1 MTMNNKITIG
11 QYIPTNSWLHRL
23 DPRVKILSLIVM
35 LVAVF
40 IVPISSQI
48 VHIIMLSSLLVL
60 AILLTISA
68 KVPLSRVLS
77 GIRPVVFLLTFTFVL
92 QIFANNEGDVLREQT
107 MYISLTSVLA
117 IIFIIFFYNFTKKY
131 IKFRIIYFFLM
142 VICIF
147 FVQAILPYVSFTTY
161 DLVITSGGVI
171 RGLFLFIRIITIIF
185 ITSLLTFTTM
195 TTDLNYGME
204 ALFKPLTYIKVP
216 VEMMAMMLSL
226 ILRYIPTLLFETEKI
241 MKAQASRGL
250 DFSESKLKEKLVQ
263 VIALLVP
270 IFVISLNRAEELSDA
285 MEARGYVIGEKRTR
299 VDEYKIKFKDLS
311 VVFASLIVM
320 GLVIYFRI
328 VLWQDI

>member
-1 MTMNNKITIG
+1 MNNKITIG

-23 DPRVKILSLIVM
+23 DPRVKILALVIM
-35 LVAVF
+35 LVTVF
-40 IVPISSQI
+40 IVPISHEI
-48 VHIIMLSSLLVL
+48 VHISMIISLLVL
-60 AILLTISA
+60 TIILTLTSKI
-68 KVPLSRVLS
+68 PLNRILS
-77 GIRPVVFLLTFTFVL
+77 GIRPIVFLLTFTFVL
-92 QIFANNEGDVLREQT
+92 QIFANNEGSQLADLT
-107 MYISLTSVLA
+107 MYISLTSILA
-117 IIFIIFFYNFTKKY
+117 IILIILFYNFTKKY
-131 IKFRIIYFFLM
+131 VKFRIIYFFLM
-142 VICIF
+142 VF
-147 FVQAILPYVSFTTY
+147 SLFAVQAVLPYINFTNY
-161 DLVITSGGVI
+161 NLVITSGGVI
-171 RGLFLFIRIITIIF
+171 RGLFLFLRIITIIF

-250 DFSESKLKEKLVQ
+250 DFSESKLKDKLVQ

-285 MEARGYVIGEKRTR
+285 METRGYVIGAKRTR
-299 VDEYKIKFKDLS
+299 IDEYKIKFKDLS
-311 VVFASLIVM
+311 LVLGSLIVL

-328 VLWQDI
+328 VL

>member
-1 MTMNNKITIG
+1 MNNKITIG
-11 QYIPTNSWLHRL
+11 QYIPTNSWIHRL
-23 DPRVKILSLIVM
+23 DPRVKILALIIM
-35 LVAVF
+35 LVTVF
-40 IVPISSQI
+40 IVPISHELIYVGMI
-48 VHIIMLSSLLVL
+48 VGLLLITL
-60 AILLTISA
+60 AIILSA
-68 KVPLSRVLS
+68 KIPINRVLS
-77 GIRPVVFLLTFTFVL
+77 GIRPIVFLLTFTFIL
-92 QIFANNEGDVLREQT
+92 QIFANNEGDELADLT
-107 MYISLTSVLA
+107 MYISLTSILA
-117 IIFIIFFYNFTKKY
+117 IIFIIIFYNFTKKY

-142 VICIF
+142 VFSIF
-147 FVQAILPYVSFTTY
+147 FVQYLLPYIPITNY
-161 DLVITSGGVI
+161 NLVITSGGVI
-171 RGLFLFIRIITIIF
+171 RGLFLFLRIITIIF

-250 DFSESKLKEKLVQ
+250 DFSESKLKEKLTQ

-285 MEARGYVIGEKRTR
+285 MEARGYVIGAKRTR

-311 VVFASLIVM
+311 LVFGSLIIL
-320 GLVIYFRI
+320 GIIIYFRI
-328 VLWQDI
+328 TL

>member
-1 MTMNNKITIG
+1 MNNKITIG

-23 DPRVKILSLIVM
+23 DPRVKILALIFM

-40 IVPISSQI
+40 IIPISHEL
-48 VHIIMLSSLLVL
+48 VHISMIISMLVL
-60 AILLTISA
+60 TVLLTLTS
-68 KVPLSRVLS
+68 KVPLNRVLS
-77 GIRPVVFLLTFTFVL
+77 GIRPIVFLLTFTFVL
-92 QIFANNEGDVLREQT
+92 QVFANNEGNQIADLT
-107 MYISLTSVLA
+107 MHISLTSILA
-117 IIFIIFFYNFTKKY
+117 IIFIVLVYNFTKKY
-131 IKFRIIYFFLM
+131 IKFRIVYFFLM
-142 VICIF
+142 VFGIF
-147 FVQAILPYVSFTTY
+147 AVQAVLPYVSITNY
-161 DLVITSGGVI
+161 NLLVTSGGVI

-250 DFSESKLKEKLVQ
+250 DFSESKLKDKLVQ

-285 MEARGYVIGEKRTR
+285 METRGYVIGAKRTR

-311 VVFASLIVM
+311 LVFGSLIVL

-328 VLWQDI
+328 VL